1 MIDLLGLILLST
13 LFAYVVQNRTY
24 MYNSAREGIKKDFQS
39 KVIYWGLLIAFIAFA
54 GLRRSY
60 NDTITYIQG
69 FDFID
74 LGNIRLS
81 TILEPYGGFK
91 LYQQL
96 IKNYIS
102 NNSQV
107 FLFISAIVTTLLYLI
122 FYTRHTNR
130 YSGMIFLYSIGS
142 YLESMAAIKQTI
154 AVGISLYAIDA
165 YLNEKYVKA
174 IILLLVAMT
183 FHPYIVCLVCI
194 PFLKRKIWDGKTI
207 LVIVLCVIAFM
218 NMDKVFAVFDVIG
231 QDYSGEVF
239 NDYTI
244 NPIRVLVE
252 SVPVVISWIYRH
264 ELNEKENKLLIL
276 GMNMRTIS
284 FVFIAMG
291 LFVNPI
297 YFGRM
302 SSYFAG
308 LSAIVIPEMLNLV
321 WKENRNGR
329 AYIIGYYIFFFIY
342 FVMDMTKIGSI
353 SLFYDQFNHAPI
365 SSLFTRKGIMY

>member
-13 LFAYVVQNRTY
+13 LFAYVVQSRTY
-24 MYNSAREGIKKDFQS
+24 MYNSARDGMKKDLQS
-39 KVIYWGLLIAFIAFA
+39 KVIYWGLLIAFIVFA

-69 FDFID
+69 FELVD
-74 LGNIRLS
+74 LDNIRLS

-107 FLFISAIVTTLLYLI
+107 FLFISAIVTTLLYLS
-122 FYTRHTNR
+122 FYTRHTNQ

-154 AVGISLYAIDA
+154 AIGISLYAVDA
-165 YLNEKYVKA
+165 YLNKKYVKA
-174 IILLLVAMT
+174 ILLLLVAMT
-183 FHPYIVCLVCI
+183 FHPYIVCLVCV

-207 LVIVLCVIAFM
+207 LVIILCVIAFM
-218 NMDKVFAVFDVIG
+218 NMDKVFAMFDVIG
-231 QDYSGEVF
+231 RDYSGEVF

-252 SVPVVISWIYRH
+252 SIPVVISWIYRH

-276 GMNMRTIS
+276 GMNMRIIS

-302 SSYFAG
+302 SSYFAS
-308 LSAIVIPEMLNLV
+308 LSAIAIPEMLNLV

-329 AYIIGYYIFFFIY
+329 VYIIGYYIFFFIY

>member
-13 LFAYVVQNRTY
+13 LFAYVVQSRTY
-24 MYNSAREGIKKDFQS
+24 MYNSARDGMKKDLQS
-39 KVIYWGLLIAFIAFA
+39 KVIYWGLLIAFIVFA

-69 FDFID
+69 FDLVD
-74 LGNIRLS
+74 LDNIRLS

-107 FLFISAIVTTLLYLI
+107 FLFISAIVTTLLYLS
-122 FYTRHTNR
+122 FYTRHTNQ

-154 AVGISLYAIDA
+154 AIGISLYAVDA
-165 YLNEKYVKA
+165 YLNKKYVKA
-174 IILLLVAMT
+174 ILLLLVAMT
-183 FHPYIVCLVCI
+183 FHPYIVCLVCV

-207 LVIVLCVIAFM
+207 LVIILCVIAFM
-218 NMDKVFAVFDVIG
+218 NMDKVFAMFDVIG
-231 QDYSGEVF
+231 RDYSGEVF

-252 SVPVVISWIYRH
+252 SIPVVISWIYRH

-276 GMNMRTIS
+276 GMNMRIIS

-302 SSYFAG
+302 SSYFAS
-308 LSAIVIPEMLNLV
+308 LSAIAIPEMLNLV

-329 AYIIGYYIFFFIY
+329 VYIIGYYIFFFIY

>member
-13 LFAYVVQNRTY
+13 LFAYVVQSRTC
-24 MYNSAREGIKKDFQS
+24 MYNSARDGMKKDLQS
-39 KVIYWGLLIAFIAFA
+39 KVIYWGLIIAFIVFA

-69 FDFID
+69 FNFID
-74 LGNIRLS
+74 SGNIRLS

-107 FLFISAIVTTLLYLI
+107 FLFISAIVTTLLYFI

-154 AVGISLYAIDA
+154 AIGISLYAIDA
-165 YLNEKYVKA
+165 YLNKKYVKA
-174 IILLLVAMT
+174 ILLLLVAMT
-183 FHPYIVCLVCI
+183 FHPYIICLVCI

-207 LVIVLCVIAFM
+207 LVIILCVIAFM
-218 NMDKVFAVFDVIG
+218 NMDKVFAMFDVIG

-244 NPIRVLVE
+244 NPIRILVE
-252 SVPVVISWIYRH
+252 SVPVAISWIYRH
-264 ELNEKENKLLIL
+264 KLNEKENKLLIL
-276 GMNMRTIS
+276 GMNMRIIS

-302 SSYFAG
+302 SSYFAS
-308 LSAIVIPEMLNLV
+308 LSAIAIPEMLNLI

-329 AYIIGYYIFFFIY
+329 VYIIGYYIFFFIY

>member
-13 LFAYVVQNRTY
+13 LFAYVVQSRTC
-24 MYNSAREGIKKDFQS
+24 MYNSARDGMKKDLQS
-39 KVIYWGLLIAFIAFA
+39 KVIYWGLIIAFIVFA

-69 FDFID
+69 FNFID
-74 LGNIRLS
+74 SGNIRLS

-107 FLFISAIVTTLLYLI
+107 FLFISAIVTTLLYFI

-154 AVGISLYAIDA
+154 AIGISLYAIDA
-165 YLNEKYVKA
+165 YLNKKYVKA
-174 IILLLVAMT
+174 ILLLLVAMT
-183 FHPYIVCLVCI
+183 FHPYIICLVCI

-207 LVIVLCVIAFM
+207 LVIILCVIAFM
-218 NMDKVFAVFDVIG
+218 NMDKVFAMFDVIG

-244 NPIRVLVE
+244 NPIRILVE
-252 SVPVVISWIYRH
+252 SVPVAISWIYRH
-264 ELNEKENKLLIL
+264 KLNEKGNKLLIL
-276 GMNMRTIS
+276 GMNMRIIS

-302 SSYFAG
+302 SSYFAS
-308 LSAIVIPEMLNLV
+308 LSAIAIPEMLNLI

-329 AYIIGYYIFFFIY
+329 VYIIGYYIFFFIY

>member
-13 LFAYVVQNRTY
+13 LFAYVVQSRTC
-24 MYNSAREGIKKDFQS
+24 MYNSAWDGMKKDLQS
-39 KVIYWGLLIAFIAFA
+39 KVIYWGLLIAFIVFA

-69 FDFID
+69 FDLID
-74 LGNIRLS
+74 SGNIRLS

-107 FLFISAIVTTLLYLI
+107 FLFISAIVTTLLYFI

-130 YSGMIFLYSIGS
+130 YSAMIFLYSIGS

-154 AVGISLYAIDA
+154 AIGISLYAIDA
-165 YLNEKYVKA
+165 YLNKKYVKA
-174 IILLLVAMT
+174 ILLLLVAMT

-207 LVIVLCVIAFM
+207 LVIILCVIAFM
-218 NMDKVFAVFDVIG
+218 NMDKVFSVFDVIG

-252 SVPVVISWIYRH
+252 SVPVVISGIYRH

-276 GMNMRTIS
+276 GMNMRIIS

-302 SSYFAG
+302 SSYFTS
-308 LSAIVIPEMLNLV
+308 LSAIAIPEMLNLV

-329 AYIIGYYIFFFIY
+329 AYIIGYYIFFFTY

-353 SLFYDQFNHAPI
+353 SIFYDQFNHAPF
-365 SSLFTRKGIMY
+365 SSLFMRKGLMY

>member
-13 LFAYVVQNRTY
+13 LFAYVVQSRTY
-24 MYNSAREGIKKDFQS
+24 MYNSARDGMKKDLQS
-39 KVIYWGLLIAFIAFA
+39 KVIYWGLLIAFIVFA

-69 FDFID
+69 FDLVD
-74 LGNIRLS
+74 LDNIRLS

-107 FLFISAIVTTLLYLI
+107 FLFISAIVTTLLYLS
-122 FYTRHTNR
+122 FYTRHTNQ

-154 AVGISLYAIDA
+154 AIGISLYAVDA
-165 YLNEKYVKA
+165 YLNKKYVKA
-174 IILLLVAMT
+174 ILLLLVAMT
-183 FHPYIVCLVCI
+183 FHPYIVCLVCV

-207 LVIVLCVIAFM
+207 LVIILCVIAFM
-218 NMDKVFAVFDVIG
+218 NMDKVFAMFDVIG
-231 QDYSGEVF
+231 RDYSGEVF

-252 SVPVVISWIYRH
+252 SIPVVISWIYRH
-264 ELNEKENKLLIL
+264 ELNKKENKLLIL
-276 GMNMRTIS
+276 GMNMRIIS

-302 SSYFAG
+302 SSYFAS
-308 LSAIVIPEMLNLV
+308 LSAIAIPEMLNLV

-329 AYIIGYYIFFFIY
+329 VYIIGYYIFFFIY

>member
-13 LFAYVVQNRTY
+13 LFAYVVQSRTC
-24 MYNSAREGIKKDFQS
+24 MYNSAWAGMKKDLQS
-39 KVIYWGLLIAFIAFA
+39 KVIYWGLLIAFIVFA

-69 FDFID
+69 FDLID

-107 FLFISAIVTTLLYLI
+107 FLFISAIVTTLLYFI

-154 AVGISLYAIDA
+154 AIGISLYAIDA
-165 YLNEKYVKA
+165 YLNKKYVKA
-174 IILLLVAMT
+174 ILLLLVAMT
-183 FHPYIVCLVCI
+183 FHPYIICLVCI

-207 LVIVLCVIAFM
+207 LVIILCVIAFM
-218 NMDKVFAVFDVIG
+218 NMDKVFAMFDVIG

-244 NPIRVLVE
+244 NPIRILVE
-252 SVPVVISWIYRH
+252 SVPVAISWVYRH
-264 ELNEKENKLLIL
+264 KLNEKENKLLIL
-276 GMNMRTIS
+276 GMNMRIIS

-302 SSYFAG
+302 SSYFAS
-308 LSAIVIPEMLNLV
+308 LSAIAIPEMLNLV

-329 AYIIGYYIFFFIY
+329 VYIMGYYIFFFIY